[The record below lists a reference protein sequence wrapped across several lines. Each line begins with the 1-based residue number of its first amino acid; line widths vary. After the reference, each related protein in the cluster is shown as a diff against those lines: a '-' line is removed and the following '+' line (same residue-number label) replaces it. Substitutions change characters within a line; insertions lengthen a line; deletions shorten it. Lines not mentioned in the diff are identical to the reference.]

1 MQIATIEEITRIPLS
16 VDYRR
21 VYRGRVHVQV
31 GRQCLSPS
39 EIEFALELSPF
50 GNQNVTVRFLD
61 RTDYPIV
68 PALRILKEYIK
79 SLDRSGGLP

>member
-1 MQIATIEEITRIPLS
+1 MQIVTIEEITRIPLS

-31 GRQCLSPS
+31 GKQCLSPS
-39 EIEFALELSPF
+39 GIEFALELSPF

-61 RTDYPIV
+61 RTV
-68 PALRILKEYIK
+68 PAVRILKEYIT